1 MLFKRRKRLSPALS
15 EELNRYIYF
24 RTCYSLPP
32 QETLVLARENDIS
45 FAGNCDAV
53 CSIPAPEPTTVR
65 KPKSPAPG
73 YGAAM
78 PRSPVASAFKMREP
92 EDSSAKTSATQDTV
106 ILPEIPSPAPFS
118 DNTSLDLTQVL
129 GTIDESF
136 SEMLLRKIDERGIK
150 DSDCYKRAHLDRKLF
165 SKIRSNP
172 DYRPSKPTVI
182 AFALALELSL
192 DETREMLMKAGYALS
207 RSSKFDIIIEYF
219 ITRRQF
225 DIFTVNEALYE
236 FDQPL
241 LGNR

>member
-15 EELNRYIYF
+15 EELKRYIYI
-24 RTCYSLPP
+24 RTYYSLPP
-32 QETLVLARENDIS
+32 DETLVLARQGDVPDAEVSDAAC
-45 FAGNCDAV
+45 FAP
-53 CSIPAPEPTTVR
+53 SPEPIADR
-65 KPKSPAPG
+65 ELKNAAPDFR
-73 YGAAM
+73 AAM
-78 PRSPVASAFKMREP
+78 PPSPGAHTLKKSASKIP
-92 EDSSAKTSATQDTV
+92 SVTQDTV
-106 ILPEIPSPAPFS
+106 IPPQMPSPTS
-118 DNTSLDLTQVL
+118 DNASVDLTQVL
-129 GTIDESF
+129 GMIDESF

-172 DYRPSKPTVI
+172 DYRPSKPTVL

-192 DETREMLMKAGYALS
+192 DETRELLMKAGYALS
-207 RSSKFDIIIEYF
+207 RSSKFDLIVEYF
-219 ITRRQF
+219 IARRQY

>member
-15 EELNRYIYF
+15 EELKRYIYI
-24 RTCYSLPP
+24 RTCFSLSP
-32 QETLVLARENDIS
+32 QETLVLARENNIPDVGDS
-45 FAGNCDAV
+45 DAACFAP
-53 CSIPAPEPTTVR
+53 SPEPIADR
-65 KPKSPAPG
+65 ELKNAAPDF
-73 YGAAM
+73 GAAM
-78 PRSPVASAFKMREP
+78 PPSPGAHTLKKSASKIP
-92 EDSSAKTSATQDTV
+92 SVTQDTV
-106 ILPEIPSPAPFS
+106 IPPQMPSPTS
-118 DNTSLDLTQVL
+118 DNASMDLTQVL
-129 GTIDESF
+129 GMIDESF

-172 DYRPSKPTVI
+172 DYRPSKPTVL

-192 DETREMLMKAGYALS
+192 DETRELLMKAGYALS
-207 RSSKFDIIIEYF
+207 RSSKFDIIVEYF
-219 ITRRQF
+219 IARRQY

>member
-15 EELNRYIYF
+15 EELKRYIYI
-24 RTCYSLPP
+24 RTYYSLPP
-32 QETLVLARENDIS
+32 DETLVLAREGDVPDAEVS
-45 FAGNCDAV
+45 DAACFAP
-53 CSIPAPEPTTVR
+53 SPEPRAERPVKSSAP
-65 KPKSPAPG
+65 KPGASLPRVH
-73 YGAAM
+73 GAAGFGKSASRYSSSERDTAIP
-78 PRSPVASAFKMREP
+78 PRA
-92 EDSSAKTSATQDTV
+92 
-106 ILPEIPSPAPFS
+106 PSPTFYS
-118 DNTSLDLTQVL
+118 DNASLDLTQAL
-129 GTIDESF
+129 GMLDESF
-136 SEMLLRKIDERGIK
+136 SEMLLRKIDERGVK
-150 DSDCYKRAHLDRKLF
+150 DSECYKRAQIDRKLF

-192 DETREMLMKAGYALS
+192 DETRELLMKAGYALS

-219 ITRRQF
+219 ITRRQY

>member
-65 KPKSPAPG
+65 KPKSPAPDF
-73 YGAAM
+73 GAAM
-78 PRSPVASAFKMREP
+78 PPSPGAHTFKKSASKIP
-92 EDSSAKTSATQDTV
+92 SVTQDT
-106 ILPEIPSPAPFS
+106 IIPPQMPSPTS
-118 DNTSLDLTQVL
+118 DNASLDLTQVL

>member
-15 EELNRYIYF
+15 EELKRYIYI
-24 RTCYSLPP
+24 RTCFSLPP
-32 QETLVLARENDIS
+32 QETLVLARENNIPDVGDS
-45 FAGNCDAV
+45 DAACFAP
-53 CSIPAPEPTTVR
+53 SPEPIADR
-65 KPKSPAPG
+65 ELKNAAPDFC
-73 YGAAM
+73 AAM
-78 PRSPVASAFKMREP
+78 PPSPGAHAFKKRASKIP
-92 EDSSAKTSATQDTV
+92 SVTQDTV
-106 ILPEIPSPAPFS
+106 IPPQMPSPTS
-118 DNTSLDLTQVL
+118 DNASMDLTQVL
-129 GTIDESF
+129 GMIDESF

-172 DYRPSKPTVI
+172 DYRPSKSTVL

-192 DETREMLMKAGYALS
+192 DETRELLMKAGYALS
-207 RSSKFDIIIEYF
+207 RSSKFDIIVEYF
-219 ITRRQF
+219 IARRQY